1 MTIYGLD
8 TNVVVRL
15 LVNDDPQQ
23 RRSALAFAERLGR
36 DYSAFISLLTI
47 VELDWAL
54 RSRLGFSRVDA
65 VLALGKLL
73 RVRGLLFEHHDIV
86 VKAMRLVTDG
96 TTDLADALIAARS
109 LEAGCLSVK
118 TFDRQAAARVPGME
132 LLA

>member
-15 LVNDDPQQ
+15 LVNDDPKQ

-65 VLALGKLL
+65 VLTLGKLL
-73 RVRGLLFEHHDIV
+73 RVRGLLFEHHDTV

-96 TTDLADALIAARS
+96 KTDLADALIAARS

-118 TFDRQAAARVPGME
+118 TFDRKAAARVPGME